1 MEKINANFLGELFRK
16 MFLSKEMMFI
26 VDRHLDFK
34 FIPKEEVGYK
44 FILKDAKEQF
54 HQYDK
59 IPSLGV
65 ISQKYSGTEAVQLAV
80 DQIKESQIVD
90 DEVLLNQL
98 ESYIRD
104 SEFLLLNKAIVDL
117 YGEGK
122 KEEAMRLSKEES
134 TRILEFSL
142 RAQSEMFLGVFSD
155 FDKCRKDWAEKTE
168 QQPPVA
174 FGIDALDDK
183 YGGIDVGDTELWLAR
198 SGVGKAL
205 TLDTRIITPD
215 GYMRMGDVKVG
226 DIISTIHGEPQIITG
241 VYPQGVRNCYEV
253 TFTDGSVVR
262 CDRDHLWTV
271 LDRYH
276 EDRVVT
282 LTLGE
287 IMKKGLLRCGT
298 HGGQVYYK
306 NGKKY
311 YGTKSRPRWRLPLQ
325 EDAGFVKKDVLIDPY
340 TLGVML
346 GDGSCTEGTMGITIA
361 DDDIEIVN
369 RLKFPEKIEARYVN
383 RFFYGIRTNG
393 SEHSMRYYLEKY
405 GLFNH
410 TAIDKFIPDD
420 YKFNDRETRLEILR
434 GILDTDGY
442 VNKNGLIEM
451 GSISKRLMDDVRFV
465 AQSLGCLCRVMR
477 RKPSFYTDNGRR
489 VQTRDHYRMVIVEP
503 KGMSLFHLKRK
514 ADLASRPQK
523 LHCCYRAIK
532 SIKKVENAGM
542 QCITVSSPD
551 KLFMVEDFVP
561 THNSTV
567 LRWRGLTSALTGADV
582 LHIQCEEAKEKI
594 HMKYSQMWTFKTY
607 TDLKED
613 NFTQDEL
620 DDLHKTLKDI
630 ESYANDIKIY
640 SFKKFG
646 DATILDVRT
655 ICLEYK
661 KLVGKFPRILIID
674 SFNLVR
680 TGIPSFDND
689 PRPKY
694 KFQECGK
701 RLKNMCEEFGMSCV
715 TAIQTGDV
723 PFEVWNDEEKV
734 IDRSYAEGDRTVVQ
748 PFSWVFS
755 INQTLEEVKHK
766 TCRIFKDKVRDY
778 ENVDP
783 VFKVAT
789 NYNAGRFY
797 DRKRTLE
804 EFYDLKITH
813 THGGGRKRIRSNS
826 NEQKGRVM

>member
-205 TLDTRIITPD
+205 SLDTRIVTPS
-215 GYMRMGDVKVG
+215 GYIKMRDIKVG
-226 DIISTIHGEPQIITG
+226 DIISTIKGEPQLVTG
-241 VYPQGVRNCYEV
+241 VYRQGIRDCYKV
-253 TFTDGSVVR
+253 TFTDGSIVK
-262 CDRDHLWTV
+262 CDKEHLWTV
-271 LDRYH
+271 LNRCSGN
-276 EDRVVT
+276 RVST
-282 LTLGE
+282 MTLGE
-287 IMKKGLLRCGT
+287 IMERGLLKKGS
-298 HGGQVYYK
+298 HNGGVYYS

-311 YGTKSRPRWRLPLQ
+311 YGLKDQPKWRIPLHF
-325 EDAGFVKKDVLIDPY
+325 DAGFVKQDALIDPY
-340 TLGVML
+340 TLGVLL
-346 GDGSCTEGTMGITIA
+346 GDGCCSKETLSVTSA
-361 DDDIEIVN
+361 DLEIIN
-369 RLKFPEKIEARYVN
+369 RLKFPEKIELRRVR
-383 RFFYGIRTNG
+383 RFFYGIRRNG
-393 SEHSMRYYLEKY
+393 SEHGMDYYLNKY
-405 GLFNH
+405 NLLNH
-410 TAIDKFIPDD
+410 TASDKFIPDC

-434 GILDTDGY
+434 GLLDTDGY
-442 VNKNGLIEM
+442 VNKRGLIEV
-451 GSISKRLMDDVRFV
+451 SFISRTLIEDVRFI
-465 AQSLGCLCRVMR
+465 AQSVGCLCHKI
-477 RKPSFYTDNGRR
+477 RKRPFFYRNNGESRR
-489 VQTRDHYRMVIVEP
+489 VNDHYRMVIVPP
-503 KGMSLFHLKRK
+503 KGLVLFHLSRK
-514 ADLASRPQK
+514 KDLSLQDRK
-523 LHCCYRAIK
+523 INCCHRAIE
-532 SIKKVENAGM
+532 SVELVGREEM

-551 KLFMVEDFVP
+551 KLFMVEDFIP

-613 NFTQDEL
+613 NFTQDEI

-661 KLVGKFPRILIID
+661 KLVGKLPRILIID
-674 SFNLVR
+674 SFNLIR

-778 ENVDP
+778 ENIDP

-813 THGGGRKRIRSNS
+813 THSGGRKRIRSNS

>member
-26 VDRHLDFK
+26 VDRYLDFK

-65 ISQKYSGTEAVQLAV
+65 ISQKYSDMESVQLAV

-198 SGVGKAL
+198 SGVGK
-205 TLDTRIITPD
+205 
-215 GYMRMGDVKVG
+215 
-226 DIISTIHGEPQIITG
+226 
-241 VYPQGVRNCYEV
+241 
-253 TFTDGSVVR
+253 
-262 CDRDHLWTV
+262 
-271 LDRYH
+271 
-276 EDRVVT
+276 
-282 LTLGE
+282 
-287 IMKKGLLRCGT
+287 
-298 HGGQVYYK
+298 
-306 NGKKY
+306 
-311 YGTKSRPRWRLPLQ
+311 
-325 EDAGFVKKDVLIDPY
+325 
-340 TLGVML
+340 
-346 GDGSCTEGTMGITIA
+346 
-361 DDDIEIVN
+361 
-369 RLKFPEKIEARYVN
+369 
-383 RFFYGIRTNG
+383 
-393 SEHSMRYYLEKY
+393 
-405 GLFNH
+405 
-410 TAIDKFIPDD
+410 
-420 YKFNDRETRLEILR
+420 
-434 GILDTDGY
+434 
-442 VNKNGLIEM
+442 
-451 GSISKRLMDDVRFV
+451 
-465 AQSLGCLCRVMR
+465 
-477 RKPSFYTDNGRR
+477 
-489 VQTRDHYRMVIVEP
+489 
-503 KGMSLFHLKRK
+503 
-514 ADLASRPQK
+514 
-523 LHCCYRAIK
+523 
-532 SIKKVENAGM
+532 
-542 QCITVSSPD
+542 
-551 KLFMVEDFVP
+551 
-561 THNSTV
+561 STV

-674 SFNLVR
+674 SFNLIR

-701 RLKNMCEEFGMSCV
+701 RLKNMCEEFSMSCV

-778 ENVDP
+778 ENIDP

-813 THGGGRKRIRSNS
+813 THGGGRKRTRSNS
-826 NEQKGRVM
+826 NEQKGRVV